1 MKQKLIKWAKQVAQT
16 LLVLAVVSV
25 AVDYWRSPIVPIHAA
40 QVPFQSI
47 YHAEPTTLA
56 STSSQQTLLLYFWGS
71 WCGICKHTSPV
82 IHRLHENGTPVLTV
96 ALRSGTA
103 DDVRAFLQQ
112 QGLTFDTVNDEHG
125 ALSQQWGV
133 KVVPSILL
141 IKNGKVV
148 HSTTGLATYWGLK
161 TRIAMADLLR

>member
-1 MKQKLIKWAKQVAQT
+1 MPRK
-16 LLVLAVVSV
+16 
-25 AVDYWRSPIVPIHAA
+25 YRFNP
-40 QVPFQSI
+40 SI
-47 YHAEPTTLA
+47 RLNPRRWHLPVRNKRCCCI
-56 STSSQQTLLLYFWGS
+56 FGGS

-82 IHRLHENGTPVLTV
+82 IHRLHKNGTPVLAV

-133 KVVPSILL
+133 KVVPSIIL

-148 HSTTGLATYWGLK
+148 HGTTGLATYWGLK
-161 TRIAMADLLR
+161 TRIAIADLLR